1 MPRTLTDDLQALI
14 DEAPD
19 VMARAKSRIEELE
32 EDLEVANER
41 ISYLEGEVEGLERVV
56 EGY

>member
-1 MPRTLTDDLQALI
+1 MPWTLTDELRALI

-41 ISYLEGEVEGLERVV
+41 IAYLEDEVDNLELAAR
-56 EGY
+56 GY

>member
-1 MPRTLTDDLQALI
+1 MPRTLTDDLQDLV

-19 VMARAKSRIEELE
+19 VMARAKDRIEELE

-41 ISYLEGEVEGLERVV
+41 IAQLEDEVDNLELAAM
-56 EGY
+56 GY